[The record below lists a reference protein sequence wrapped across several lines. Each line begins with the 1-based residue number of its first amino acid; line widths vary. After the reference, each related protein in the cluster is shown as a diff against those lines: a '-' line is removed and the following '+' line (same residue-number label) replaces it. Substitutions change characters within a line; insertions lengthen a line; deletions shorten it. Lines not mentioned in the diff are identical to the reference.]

1 MTHAQRFVRAYNQI
15 DSSLRKQYDLSPSIG
30 FSEMIRRCAQ
40 KSAFVHAM
48 EDKLLDYARLRNA
61 IVHQGV
67 REEIIAE
74 PHADVVEEME
84 RIAKFIM
91 TPPNAFET
99 VARKDVVA
107 MRHEQSLAEAL
118 AVMYETGF
126 YNLPVLKNGRL
137 LGVLTNRLAVAA
149 VGRALSEGKPLQS
162 FAEELSVGS
171 IVKGSQAG
179 IHYEILGRS
188 ATLSDVLDAFE
199 RNRKLPAVLITERGI
214 AEDSILG
221 IITVADIPEI
231 MRVLAEYD

>member
-40 KSAFVHAM
+40 KSAFVHAV

-149 VGRALSEGKPLQS
+149 VGRALSEGKPLQV

-171 IVKGSQAG
+171 IV
-179 IHYEILGRS
+179 GRS